1 MVERF
6 ASLPGSRFH
15 IWKNEIPKMMYSVV
29 QTGPNTQ
36 FDGLK
41 EGWLSMA

>member
-1 MVERF
+1 MGERF
-6 ASLPGSRFH
+6 ASLSASRFH
-15 IWKNEIPKMMYSVV
+15 IRKNEIPKMMYGVV